1 MSKFAARLSARVLRT
16 RTGTINGLPRILN
29 LDRNEDFYGYV
40 EINTQAT
47 SPVARIKTHKAWFAP
62 DAPVYDGDLI
72 QDRADGKKYL
82 VMSLK
87 NEIDGGVCAY
97 IDGTVYFCNVTANI
111 ERFSGATKNA
121 FGRPAEA
128 AGTIVAY
135 DVPLM
140 TTSMNM
146 NVNEQKDQNLAE
158 EKIKVVIQSKF
169 DVRINDRLVC
179 SSGSVYKVNSI
190 NRDDLVGL
198 WVLHVDVDIR

>member
-1 MSKFAARLSARVLRT
+1 MSKFAARLSARILRT
-16 RTGTINGLPRILN
+16 RTGTIDGEPRMVN

-62 DAPVYDGDLI
+62 ESLVSDGDLI
-72 QDRADGKKYL
+72 LDRADDKKYL

-87 NEIDGGVCAY
+87 QEVDGGVVAY
-97 IDGTVYFCNVTANI
+97 IDGTVYFCNVVANI
-111 ERFSGATKNA
+111 ERFSAPTRND
-121 FGRPAEA
+121 FGRPTEA
-128 AGTIVAY
+128 TGSVVAT
-135 DVPLM
+135 DVPIM

-146 NVNEQKDQNLAE
+146 NVNEQKDQNLAQ

-169 DVRINDRLVC
+169 GVQINDRLIC
-179 SSGSVYKVNSI
+179 DSGSVYKVNSI